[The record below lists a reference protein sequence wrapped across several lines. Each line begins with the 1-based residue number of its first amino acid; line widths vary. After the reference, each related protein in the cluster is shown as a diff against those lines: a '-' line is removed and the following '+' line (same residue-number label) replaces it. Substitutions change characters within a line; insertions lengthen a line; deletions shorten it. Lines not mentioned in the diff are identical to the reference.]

1 VIVTWCRDDPEGAL
15 LDVLVQPRAS
25 REQVGPLHGDR
36 LKIAVQAPPVEGA
49 ANESVI
55 RLLARLLGLRRS
67 DVTIRA
73 GQSGRRKT
81 VHVQGL
87 DAETLRKKVLP

>member
-1 VIVTWCRDDPEGAL
+1 MTWCRDDPDGAL

-49 ANESVI
+49 ANEAVI
-55 RLLARLLGLRRS
+55 RLLARTLGVRRA
-67 DVTIRA
+67 DVTVRA
-73 GQSGRRKT
+73 GATGRRKT
-81 VHVQGL
+81 VHVRGL
-87 DAETLRKKVLP
+87 AASDLQKKVHP